1 MVSKRNFAVIT
12 MIMLLLFF
20 MFMFSGLVNEKY
32 NDYDHNVY
40 ADDKVTLTS
49 SSVAEVV
56 TNPELVEKSTRDFV
70 VLIGSTEDGG
80 IGSSVLQWCTYNKR
94 NIISY
99 ANVGEYD
106 IERVPEAV
114 LVDPYY
120 VDFANELDRLVA
132 IAKKGCPIIF
142 TALPDVSVLNGNAAW
157 REFLG
162 ISGIA
167 GETCDITGVR
177 LYDGFFIGGEKWYIA
192 DDDEAQKYQDLQLE
206 IPWFSLSA
214 GSKTYMA
221 GVLDASYGDVDPED
235 EPPVVWRYRTDETC
249 VFAINGDYGN
259 GSQVVGIYS
268 AMMYESHD
276 YMLYPVVNAQ
286 SLIAINF
293 PSFAQENYDEMMAR
307 YSRDSFATLRD
318 IVWPNISYLGTRFD
332 APMTYMVTPQN
343 NYDDDKLPD
352 KDEMIYYFKLFREN
366 GDEAG
371 WAAYNLQDVTLRRKL
386 VTDYETF
393 SSVVGGY
400 KLLSMYVNN
409 YSRERTLDMLKTSL
423 LSDISTVVIDY
434 ENNASL
440 FTYVNSTVL
449 EMRSTNQ
456 GTGYSYSRDFRNR
469 SIETALGYSTITLDT
484 SEVLYPT
491 EDSPEWSRLYE
502 EFATT
507 VNEYWTEGYGA
518 FKGRR
523 VCAGGQGGLS
533 VIRAH
538 ERGSCQ
544 GCGC

>member
-1 MVSKRNFAVIT
+1 
-12 MIMLLLFF
+12 
-20 MFMFSGLVNEKY
+20 
-32 NDYDHNVY
+32 
-40 ADDKVTLTS
+40 
-49 SSVAEVV
+49 
-56 TNPELVEKSTRDFV
+56 
-70 VLIGSTEDGG
+70 
-80 IGSSVLQWCTYNKR
+80 
-94 NIISY
+94 
-99 ANVGEYD
+99 
-106 IERVPEAV
+106 
-114 LVDPYY
+114 
-120 VDFANELDRLVA
+120 
-132 IAKKGCPIIF
+132 
-142 TALPDVSVLNGNAAW
+142 
-157 REFLG
+157 
-162 ISGIA
+162 
-167 GETCDITGVR
+167 
-177 LYDGFFIGGEKWYIA
+177 
-192 DDDEAQKYQDLQLE
+192 
-206 IPWFSLSA
+206 
-214 GSKTYMA
+214 
-221 GVLDASYGDVDPED
+221 
-235 EPPVVWRYRTDETC
+235 
-249 VFAINGDYGN
+249 
-259 GSQVVGIYS
+259 
-268 AMMYESHD
+268 MMYESHD

-507 VNEYWTEGYGA
+507 VNEYWTGFDKFTRCTVSEADNRIRRYMKLHYVQQRSGDVLHISTDEHDGDVYYILRTHNEDVESVEG
-518 FKGRR
+518 
-523 VCAGGQGGLS
+523 
-533 VIRAH
+533 
-538 ERGSCQ
+538 GSFEKLENEAYLITVTDTNAYVTLKPSKTLTYE
-544 GCGC
+544 